1 MTLKQGLLEHKA
13 GKSVHTQRYKPWNLV
28 CFLGFAGEKAAIQ
41 FEKYL
46 KSGSGRSFA
55 NRRLWHGP

>member
-46 KSGSGRSFA
+46 K
-55 NRRLWHGP
+55 L